1 MKLDLLQLG
10 SPILRTPAKPLS
22 AEEIRSAPVR
32 ELIATMREKIS
43 AGGVGL
49 AAPQLG
55 VSIQLAVIED
65 RCLNPFNLP
74 PERLREQGR
83 VPIPFHVI
91 INPIIVGCE
100 GPDLSFF
107 EACLSVPDHVAV
119 VPRYRTI
126 EVECLDEAG
135 AVRRIR
141 AEARYARILQHEID
155 HLNGVL
161 YVDRMNSRTFMTKQ
175 MYQRSWVER
184 SVQEVLAAFDGAG
197 GCTHSG

>member
-32 ELIATMREKIS
+32 EIIAAMRERIS

-65 RCLNPFNLP
+65 RCRNPLNLG
-74 PERLREQGR
+74 PERFREQER

-91 INPIIVGCE
+91 INPIVIGYE
-100 GPDLSFF
+100 EPELAFF
-107 EACLSVPDHVAV
+107 EACLSVRDHLAV
-119 VPRYRTI
+119 VPRSRSI
-126 EVECLDEAG
+126 EVECIDEAG
-135 AVRRIR
+135 SLRRIH
-141 AEARYARILQHEID
+141 ATGWYARILQHEID

-161 YVDRMNSRTFMTKQ
+161 YVDRMKSRTFMTKE
-175 MYQRSWVER
+175 MYQRFWAER
-184 SVQEVLAAFDGAG
+184 SVQEALAALDE
-197 GCTHSG
+197 TS

>member
-1 MKLDLLQLG
+1 MKLGLLQLG
-10 SPILRTPAKPLS
+10 DPILRTPPKPLS

-32 ELIATMREKIS
+32 ELIEARERLS

-91 INPIIVGCE
+91 INPVI
-100 GPDLSFF
+100 P
-107 EACLSVPDHVAV
+107 SVPTLLRQL
-119 VPRYRTI
+119 P
-126 EVECLDEAG
+126 
-135 AVRRIR
+135 
-141 AEARYARILQHEID
+141 
-155 HLNGVL
+155 
-161 YVDRMNSRTFMTKQ
+161 
-175 MYQRSWVER
+175 WP
-184 SVQEVLAAFDGAG
+184 
-197 GCTHSG
+197 